1 MKRFLLVLLALLPG
15 FVFGADAGAELSSA
29 AFLDRVR
36 NFHSTGTYSKLS
48 GTLQHRRRG
57 GEVEKCSIYFGV
69 IIQQDRFTGQLV
81 IAGRDYLLISQ
92 ARKSGV
98 SAVTVLAGS
107 MAVLDRVGLKATDLT
122 LGFLHGKFLR
132 ELPRESL
139 SLAPCRVLLL
149 EDEKSKE
156 EIKVWISS
164 DHYFPLRAAFFRK
177 GEKEPFRILECN
189 GFTKRNGLYYARLLN
204 IEGPGWRTRVAFD
217 ADKAELGLFDP
228 QKPVNIMKPMPAG
241 GKK

>member
-1 MKRFLLVLLALLPG
+1 MKRILLVLLALLPW
-15 FVFGADAGAELSSA
+15 FVSGAESELSAA

-57 GEVEKCSIYFGV
+57 GEVEKSSIYFGI

-92 ARKSGV
+92 ARKSGT
-98 SAVTVLAGS
+98 SAVTVLKGS

-122 LGFLHGKFLR
+122 LGFIHGKLLR

-156 EIKVWISS
+156 EVKVWISS

-177 GEKEPFRILECN
+177 GGKEPYRILECN

-217 ADKAELGLFDP
+217 ADTAELGLFDP
-228 QKPVNIMKPMPAG
+228 KKPVNIMKPMPAG
-241 GKK
+241 NK

>member
-1 MKRFLLVLLALLPG
+1 MKRFLLILPVLLPLLAA
-15 FVFGADAGAELSSA
+15 GADAETEPSSA
-29 AFLDRVR
+29 VFLDRVR

-57 GEVEKCSIYFGV
+57 GEVEKCSIYFGI
-69 IIQQDRFTGQLV
+69 IIQQDRYTGQLV

-92 ARKSGV
+92 ARKSGT
-98 SAVTVLAGS
+98 SAVTVLKGS

-177 GEKEPFRILECN
+177 GEKEPYRILECN

-217 ADKAELGLFDP
+217 ADTAELGLFDP
-228 QKPVNIMKPMPAG
+228 GKPVNIMKPVPAG
-241 GKK
+241 SK